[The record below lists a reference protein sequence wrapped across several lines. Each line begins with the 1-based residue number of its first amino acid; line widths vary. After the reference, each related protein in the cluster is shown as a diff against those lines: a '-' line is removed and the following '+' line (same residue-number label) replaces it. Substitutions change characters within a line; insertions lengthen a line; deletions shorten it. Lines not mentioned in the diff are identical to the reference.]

1 MLLVFAACCRR
12 RAGTDQVEQGL
23 RSPER
28 VADPQGN
35 AENGRLKGVQLLVR
49 GGTGGTEVAGGPSSV
64 LQCVE
69 RLSTEAVD
77 SMTVERTVPI
87 LVLHHVSGSERRLT
101 VSATDVRAAG

>member
-1 MLLVFAACCRR
+1 M
-12 RAGTDQVEQGL
+12 
-23 RSPER
+23 
-28 VADPQGN
+28 
-35 AENGRLKGVQLLVR
+35 R

-87 LVLHHVSGSERRLT
+87 LVLHHVPGSERRLT